1 QSQIGKE
8 MGLTYEKV
16 FSNSFDKHIDARMLS
31 FRLVKHLER
40 AGCPRFTF
48 HAFRH
53 THASILLN
61 AGLPY
66 KEIQTRLGHA
76 KLSMTMDIYSHLS
89 KDNQKNATSFYEKA
103 IEKLKSS

>member
-1 QSQIGKE
+1 
-8 MGLTYEKV
+8 
-16 FSNSFDKHIDARMLS
+16 
-31 FRLVKHLER
+31 
-40 AGCPRFTF
+40 
-48 HAFRH
+48 
-53 THASILLN
+53 ASILLN

-89 KDNQKNATSFYEKA
+89 KDNKKNATSFYEKA